1 MNLKLHIARL
11 LMLGMMTLFMP
22 SILFSQN
29 TDSDILN
36 RIWDYRRNFS
46 QPVGGEEQN
55 VYLRYSFGIDK
66 RNLTLFLVP
75 TMYVIAEGERQFVG
89 ESYCKMRFR
98 SNYDFDLQRQVVWG
112 TIPRNRM
119 AMPAMQ
125 EFMSPN
131 LYDVS
136 LYPNH
141 LLSPF
146 HRSNRRYYKYQVK
159 IVSGDMIML
168 RFRPKVNN
176 TQLVTGHAIVE
187 ANTGRLETVYF
198 EGEFDMIRF
207 KVSAKMNQQEQH
219 TPLPERC
226 STQATFNFLGNR
238 VRSYL
243 TAVYNCPTSLP
254 DSMDCVADRE
264 LMEQLRPVPLNSY
277 EMKIYNDHELL
288 EKQEEEEAAMKEK
301 QKQEED
307 PDTTDQKEHHDWL
320 KEIAW
325 DYIGDNL
332 LNGNRAEVGHLS
344 MRFSPLFNPLEL
356 GYSPSRG
363 FRYRLKLGMRY
374 SWNAHRFLRLTPQLS
389 YVFKK
394 KQFYYTIPLRMDY
407 NPKRNGYAELT
418 FANGNHISNDQISDD
433 FHRIMGDSIE
443 MPEFKDQ
450 YVEAINNVVAYD
462 WLEIMTG
469 VVYHRRRSLNP
480 ELMEKANMTSEFRS
494 FAPMLTLR
502 FTPWHDGP
510 TLTANFE
517 KGFKNIFQSNLEYER
532 WEFDAVYKK
541 QLSSL
546 RYLNA
551 RVGSGFYTRRES
563 NYFVDFANFRD
574 NNLPQGWEDDWS
586 GDFQLL
592 NSSWYN
598 ESNYYLRAN
607 LSYETP
613 MLGLSHLPL
622 IGRTIEK
629 ERIYLSAL
637 SIQHTRPYFELGYG
651 FTNRFFSTALF
662 TNFLGGK
669 IQEFGCE
676 FTIEIFRR
684 W

>member
-1 MNLKLHIARL
+1 
-11 LMLGMMTLFMP
+11 MLGMMTLFMP
-22 SILFSQN
+22 SILFAQKA
-29 TDSDILN
+29 DPDILN
-36 RIWDYRRNFS
+36 RIWDYRRNYS
-46 QPVGGEEQN
+46 QPVGGEEKN

-75 TMYVIAEGERQFVG
+75 TMYVIAEGERQFIG
-89 ESYCKMRFR
+89 ESYCRMRFR
-98 SNYDFDLQRQVVWG
+98 SNTDFDLLRQVVWG

-146 HRSNRRYYKYQVK
+146 HRSNRHFYKYQEVK
-159 IVSGDMIML
+159 VSDNTVML
-168 RFRPKVNN
+168 RFLPKTKN

-187 ANTGRLETVYF
+187 EGTGRLERVYF

-207 KVSAKMNQQEQH
+207 KVSAKMNQQDLH

-226 STQATFNFLGNR
+226 STQASFNFLGNHI
-238 VRSYL
+238 RSYL
-243 TAVYNCPTSLP
+243 TAVFDCPTSLP
-254 DSMDCVADRE
+254 DSLDCVADRD
-264 LMEQLRPVPLNSY
+264 LMEQLRPEPLNSY
-277 EMKIYNDHELL
+277 EKKIYSDHELL
-288 EKQEEEEAAMKEK
+288 QKQEEEEAALRER
-301 QKQEED
+301 QKREEN
-307 PDTTDQKEHHDWL
+307 PDTTEHKEHHDWL

-332 LNGNRAEVGHLS
+332 LNGNGAEVGHLS

-363 FRYRLKLGMRY
+363 VRYRLKLGARY
-374 SWNAHRFLRLTPQLS
+374 TWNAHRFLTISPQLS

-394 KQFYYTIPLRMDY
+394 KQFYYSVPIRMDY
-407 NPKRNGYAELT
+407 NPKRNGYAELCI
-418 FANGNHISNDQISDD
+418 ANGNHISSDFMSDD
-433 FHRIMGDSIE
+433 FHRIMGDSVD

-450 YVEAINNVVAYD
+450 YIEAFNNVVAYD
-462 WLEIMTG
+462 WLEIKTG
-469 VVYHRRRSLNP
+469 IVYHRRRSLDKA
-480 ELMEKANMTSEFRS
+480 LMDQAHMTSEYRS
-494 FAPMLTLR
+494 FAPMITLH

-510 TLTANFE
+510 MLTANYE
-517 KGFKNIFQSNLEYER
+517 KSFKNIFHSNLEYER

-541 QLSSL
+541 QLQSL
-546 RYLNA
+546 RFLNA
-551 RVGSGFYTRRES
+551 RTGAGVYTRRQTT
-563 NYFVDFANFRD
+563 YFVDFANFRD

-592 NSSWYN
+592 DSRWYN
-598 ESNYYLRAN
+598 ESQYYLRAN
-607 LSYETP
+607 LSYESP
-613 MLGLSHLPL
+613 MLGLSHLPVL
-622 IGRTIEK
+622 GHTIEK

-651 FTNRFFSTALF
+651 FSNRFFSTAIF

-669 IQEFGCE
+669 IQKIGCE